1 MPELTDVFLYQA
13 NAMTTPHPML
23 VTYKKDGVIKVNPI
37 SNNQILVP
45 KQAFTS
51 LVTSLNGISGE
62 IYVGEPC
69 ALDLNGVGIWGTKA
83 TYVTTEEIDRICKI
97 TSTWLDLHPAKVVG

>member
-1 MPELTDVFLYQA
+1 
-13 NAMTTPHPML
+13 ML

-51 LVTSLNGISGE
+51 LVTSVDGISGE
-62 IYVGEPC
+62 IYTGAPC
-69 ALDLNGVGIWGTKA
+69 VLNLDQVGIWGKTP
-83 TYVTTEEIDRICKI
+83 TYVTSEEIDRVCKI
-97 TSTWLDLHPAKVVG
+97 TSTWLDLHPAKVE